1 MLYMNEHEVHEM
13 ARLYYGHPILRP
25 ATQTLGA
32 LVDWTNDH
40 SDGWPYWS
48 KPCRAARALQELIGD
63 YRVYLDDPGRESVAL
78 DDLKRAYRPLRAFAT
93 RQGADFPI
101 YLPEAS

>member
-1 MLYMNEHEVHEM
+1 MLYMNEHEVRSAQ
-13 ARLYYGHPILRP
+13 ARYRDHPILGP

-32 LVDWTNDH
+32 LVDWTNSN
-40 SDGWPYWS
+40 SDGWPYWP
-48 KPCRAARALQELIGD
+48 KPCRAARALQELIGT
-63 YRVYLDDPGRESVAL
+63 YRTYLDDPERESVAL

-93 RQGADFPI
+93 RHGSDFPI